1 MSQPRFSVIMPL
13 YNHAPFVGAAVESVL
28 AQSFDDFEL
37 IVCDDGSTDESLNV
51 VRRFKDERMRLITK
65 PNGGTVSALNACLL
79 KACGEYVCW
88 LSSDDL
94 YARDKLKSH
103 DEYHSI
109 HAASAFSVAPFGY
122 LDGTRFVPGGQVRVA
137 AHLRLLH
144 FVFGNY
150 INGLSVCAHRQL
162 YAINGLFDPRYR
174 YAHDVERWFS
184 FMRFENP
191 GFIEGPPQSFT
202 RMSSGHV
209 ADGDLL
215 GHLDVLKFLSHVL
228 QTQGLKGLTSRE
240 APVVTGAGL
249 LEFFERLFRT
259 ENLFYRFHMRV
270 QLIDWVSRSLAD
282 EAGQLMLFE
291 ARDLLGARGGNVPT
305 ELRHAVDEVCKM
317 AVMPA
322 ARQPPSFVEHAA
334 LLKGSLSS
342 EQQRAVFD
350 RFLRVGF

>member
-28 AQSFDDFEL
+28 AQSFEDFEL
-37 IVCDDGSTDESLNV
+37 IVCDDGSTDESVDV
-51 VRRFKDERMRLITK
+51 VHVFKDDRMRLIEK

-94 YARDKLKSH
+94 YATDKLRSH
-103 DEYHSI
+103 HEYHSTN
-109 HAASAFSVAPFGY
+109 AACAMSVAPYGY
-122 LDGTRFVPGGQVRVA
+122 LEGTRFSPGSQVRVA
-137 AHLRLLH
+137 AHLRLLQ

-150 INGLSVCAHRQL
+150 INGLSVCAHKQL
-162 YAINGLFDPRYR
+162 YAIHGLFDPRYR

-191 GFIEGPPQSFT
+191 GFIQGPPQSFT
-202 RMSSGHV
+202 RMSSGHI

-215 GHLDVLKFLSHVL
+215 GQLDVLKFLCHVL
-228 QTQGLKGLTSRE
+228 QTHGLRGLTSRE
-240 APVVTGAGL
+240 APVLTGAGL
-249 LEFFERLFRT
+249 LEFFASLFRT
-259 ENLFYRFHMRV
+259 ENLFYLFHMRV
-270 QLIDWVSRSLAD
+270 QLIDWVSRSLRD

-291 ARDLLGARGGNVPT
+291 ARNLLHDRGGNVPT
-305 ELRHAVDEVCKM
+305 ELLNAVDEVCKL
-317 AVMPA
+317 AAMPA
-322 ARQPPSFVEHAA
+322 ALQPPSFVEHTG
-334 LLKGSLSS
+334 LLKARLASDH
-342 EQQRAVFD
+342 QRDVFD